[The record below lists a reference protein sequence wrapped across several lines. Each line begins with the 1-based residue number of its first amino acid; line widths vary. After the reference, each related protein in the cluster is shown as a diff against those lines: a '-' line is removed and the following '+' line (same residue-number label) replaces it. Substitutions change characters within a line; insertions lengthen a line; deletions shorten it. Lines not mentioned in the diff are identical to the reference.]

1 MTRVAACAAVLA
13 ALLLAIGALPAAA
26 QLSVETKEGWTFTF
40 AGNVNAFY
48 VFEREARGGQVATP
62 GAIVGIGRQGSAVRS
77 GYLPAFAVFGARRV
91 EGPTTVGVHFGFAPQ
106 IQTTGGQDD
115 SAGLGGRI
123 DMRQVYL
130 SAEGR
135 WGQVLAGREIGVFAR
150 QNLLSDMSLFGTG
163 ATGGNFGNPGRG
175 TVGRSGFGY
184 IYPGFN
190 AQLTYTTPSGRPLQL
205 TVGIFDPS
213 SNNGFDELLLPR
225 LEGELTWSSGGTLL
239 WSSALMQHQTD
250 TALGQSATAW
260 GGSAGAR
267 VRAGPIA
274 VLASGYAG
282 RGIGTS
288 RLFRDGRTAAPA
300 SAGLRT
306 LARISR
312 PGHLEPR
319 GPAADCRRE
328 LRREPARGRGR
339 RARVRDPEPLG
350 QRRRRRAAHPFPPHR
365 RRGHPGLVRRHRSR
379 HPRQRHDVGI
389 RGPDAL
395 LLRL

>member
-1 MTRVAACAAVLA
+1 MREAARAVALA
-13 ALLLAIGALPAAA
+13 SLLLASGAGTAAA

-62 GAIVGIGRQGSAVRS
+62 GTIVGIGRQGSAVRS

-106 IQTTGGQDD
+106 IQTTGGQED

-135 WGQVLAGREIGVFAR
+135 WGQVLAGREIGVFTR
-150 QNLLSDMSLFGTG
+150 QNLLGDMSLFGTG

-190 AQLTYTTPSGRPLQL
+190 AQLTYTSPSGRPLQL
-205 TVGIFDPS
+205 TLGIFDPS

-225 LEGELTWSSGGTLL
+225 LEGEVTWSRGGTLL
-239 WSSALMQHQTD
+239 WSSALVQHEAD
-250 TALGQSATAW
+250 TSLDASATAW
-260 GGSAGAR
+260 GASAGAR
-267 VRAGPIA
+267 VRTGPFA

-288 RLFRDGRTAAPA
+288 RLFRDGRSALPGSVALRGSIGYLGQVTWSRTGQPLTLGLSFGESRLESADGEAAFETRNRSA
-300 SAGLRT
+300 SAGVVVQLTPSLRT
-306 LARISR
+306 VGEVTQAWSLDAD
-312 PGHLEPR
+312 
-319 GPAADCRRE
+319 PAT
-328 LRREPARGRGR
+328 
-339 RARVRDPEPLG
+339 RANSSTAG
-350 QRRRRRAAHPFPPHR
+350 SA
-365 RRGHPGLVRRHRSR
+365 GLM
-379 HPRQRHDVGI
+379 
-389 RGPDAL
+389 L
-395 LLRL
+395 FF

>member
-1 MTRVAACAAVLA
+1 MRGAARAVALA
-13 ALLLAIGALPAAA
+13 SLLLASGAETAAA

-48 VFEREARGGQVATP
+48 VFEREARGGQVAAP
-62 GAIVGIGRQGSAVRS
+62 GSIVGIGRQGSAVRS

-106 IQTTGGQDD
+106 VQTTGGQED

-135 WGQVLAGREIGVFAR
+135 WGQVLAGREIGVFTR
-150 QNLLSDMSLFGTG
+150 QNLLGDMSLFGTG

-190 AQLTYTTPSGRPLQL
+190 AQLTYTSPSGRPLQVTL
-205 TVGIFDPS
+205 GIFDPS

-225 LEGELTWSSGGTLL
+225 LEGEVTWSHGGTLL
-239 WSSALMQHQTD
+239 WSSALVQHETD
-250 TALGQSATAW
+250 TSLDASATAW
-260 GGSAGAR
+260 GASAGAR
-267 VRAGPIA
+267 VRTGPFA

-282 RGIGTS
+282 RGIGAS
-288 RLFRDGRTAAPA
+288 RLFRDGRSALPGSVALRGSVGYLGQVTWSRTGQPLTLGLSFGESRLESADGEAAFETRNRSA
-300 SAGLRT
+300 SAGVVVQLTPSLRT
-306 LARISR
+306 VGEVTQAWSLDAD
-312 PGHLEPR
+312 
-319 GPAADCRRE
+319 PAT
-328 LRREPARGRGR
+328 
-339 RARVRDPEPLG
+339 RANTSTAG
-350 QRRRRRAAHPFPPHR
+350 SA
-365 RRGHPGLVRRHRSR
+365 GLM
-379 HPRQRHDVGI
+379 
-389 RGPDAL
+389 L
-395 LLRL
+395 FF

>member
-1 MTRVAACAAVLA
+1 MIRVAARAAGIA
-13 ALLLAIGALPAAA
+13 ALLFAIGALPAAA

-150 QNLLSDMSLFGTG
+150 QNLLGDMSLFGTG

-213 SNNGFDELLLPR
+213 GNNGFDELLLPR

-239 WSSALMQHQTD
+239 WSSALVQHETD
-250 TALGQSATAW
+250 TALDQSTTAW

-288 RLFRDGRTAAPA
+288 RLFRDARTAAAA
-300 SAGLRT
+300 SAGLRSSVGYLGQVT
-306 LARISR
+306 WSR
-312 PGHLEPR
+312 AGQPLTVGVSFGESRLE
-319 GPAADCRRE
+319 GADD
-328 LRREPARGRGR
+328 EPAFETRNRSASAGVVVQLTPSLRTVGEVTQAWSADTDPAT
-339 RARVRDPEPLG
+339 RANG
-350 QRRRRRAAHPFPPHR
+350 TTSGSA
-365 RRGHPGLVRRHRSR
+365 GLM
-379 HPRQRHDVGI
+379 
-389 RGPDAL
+389 L
-395 LLRL
+395 FF

>member
-1 MTRVAACAAVLA
+1 MRGAARAVALA
-13 ALLLAIGALPAAA
+13 SLLLASGAETAAA

-48 VFEREARGGQVATP
+48 VFEREARGGQVAAP
-62 GAIVGIGRQGSAVRS
+62 GSIVGIGRQGSAVRS

-106 IQTTGGQDD
+106 VQTTGGQED

-135 WGQVLAGREIGVFAR
+135 WGQVLAGREIGVFTR
-150 QNLLSDMSLFGTG
+150 QNLLGDMSLFGTG

-190 AQLTYTTPSGRPLQL
+190 AQLTYTSPSGRPLQVTL
-205 TVGIFDPS
+205 GIFDPS

-225 LEGELTWSSGGTLL
+225 LEGEVTWSRGGTLL
-239 WSSALMQHQTD
+239 WSSALVQHETD
-250 TALGQSATAW
+250 TSLDASATAW
-260 GGSAGAR
+260 GASAGAR
-267 VRAGPIA
+267 VRTGPFA

-282 RGIGTS
+282 RGIGAS
-288 RLFRDGRTAAPA
+288 RLFRDGRSALPGSVALRGSAGYLGQVTWSRTGQPLTLGLSFGESRLESADGEAAFETRNRSA
-300 SAGLRT
+300 SAGVVVQLTPSLRT
-306 LARISR
+306 VGEVTQAWSLDAD
-312 PGHLEPR
+312 
-319 GPAADCRRE
+319 PAT
-328 LRREPARGRGR
+328 
-339 RARVRDPEPLG
+339 RANSSTAG
-350 QRRRRRAAHPFPPHR
+350 SA
-365 RRGHPGLVRRHRSR
+365 GLM
-379 HPRQRHDVGI
+379 
-389 RGPDAL
+389 L
-395 LLRL
+395 FF

>member
-1 MTRVAACAAVLA
+1 MTPFCVRGLAMAGLLA
-13 ALLLAIGALPAAA
+13 AASVRPAAA

-48 VFEREARGGQVATP
+48 VFEREARGGAVTAP
-62 GAIVGIGRQGSAVRS
+62 GAVVGVGRQGSAVRS

-150 QNLLSDMSLFGTG
+150 QNLLGDMSLFGTG

-190 AQLTYTTPSGRPLQL
+190 AQLTWTSPSARPLQL
-205 TVGIFDPS
+205 TIGVFDPS
-213 SNNGFDELLLPR
+213 TNNGFDELLLPR
-225 LEGELTWSSGGTLL
+225 IEGEVTWSRAGTLL
-239 WSSALMQHQTD
+239 WSSALVQHERD
-250 TALGQSATAW
+250 TAIDASATAW
-260 GGSAGAR
+260 GASAGAR
-267 VRAGPIA
+267 VRAGA
-274 VLASGYAG
+274 FSVLASGYAG
-282 RGIGTS
+282 SGIGTS
-288 RLFRDGRTAAPA
+288 RLFRDGRTALPGSAALRGSLGYLGQVTWSRAGRPLTLGVSFGESRLESADGEPEFETRNRSA
-300 SAGLRT
+300 SAGVVVQLTPSLRSVGEVT
-306 LARISR
+306 QAWSLDAD
-312 PGHLEPR
+312 
-319 GPAADCRRE
+319 PAT
-328 LRREPARGRGR
+328 
-339 RARVRDPEPLG
+339 RANG
-350 QRRRRRAAHPFPPHR
+350 ATTGSA
-365 RRGHPGLVRRHRSR
+365 GLM
-379 HPRQRHDVGI
+379 
-389 RGPDAL
+389 L
-395 LLRL
+395 FF

>member
-1 MTRVAACAAVLA
+1 MRRTVLLTALLA
-13 ALLLAIGALPAAA
+13 AGVGGRSSA

-62 GAIVGIGRQGSAVRS
+62 GAVVGIGRQGSAVRS

-91 EGPTTVGVHFGFAPQ
+91 EGTTTVGVHFGLAPQ

-130 SAEGR
+130 SAEGP
-135 WGQVLAGREIGVFAR
+135 WGQVLAGREIGIFAR

-190 AQLTYTTPSGRPLQL
+190 AQLTYTSPSGRPLQL
-205 TVGIFDPS
+205 TLGIFDPS
-213 SNNGFDELLLPR
+213 TNNGFDELLLPR
-225 LEGELTWSSGGTLL
+225 VEGELTWSSGGTLL
-239 WSSALMQHQTD
+239 WSSALAQYERD
-250 TALGQSATAW
+250 TALDAATTAW
-260 GGSAGAR
+260 GASAGVR
-267 VRAGPIA
+267 IRAGSLA

-288 RLFRDGRTAAPA
+288 RLFRDGRTALAGSVGLRTSLGYLGQVTWSRAGQPLTVGVSFGESRLESADGEPLFETRNRSASVGIVAQMTPSLRAVGEVTQAWSADTEPA
-300 SAGLRT
+300 TRANGSTAGSAGLM
-306 LARISR
+306 L
-312 PGHLEPR
+312 
-319 GPAADCRRE
+319 
-328 LRREPARGRGR
+328 
-339 RARVRDPEPLG
+339 
-350 QRRRRRAAHPFPPHR
+350 FF
-365 RRGHPGLVRRHRSR
+365 
-379 HPRQRHDVGI
+379 
-389 RGPDAL
+389 
-395 LLRL
+395 